1 MRKKMFVLAAQNS
14 QAKVGY
20 FSGKNMT
27 GAVQC
32 SGPKGWNFTL
42 DMWRAS
48 NELMQNFQATLRI
61 LMKSHCPPQI
71 ATVKLKYKINLL
83 NIKQI

>member
-1 MRKKMFVLAAQNS
+1 MQPENLFQGLVACLDKFQAGHIAIRQKMFVLAAQNS

-42 DMWRAS
+42 DKKCLA
-48 NELMQNFQATLRI
+48 LFAHFFLGC
-61 LMKSHCPPQI
+61 H
-71 ATVKLKYKINLL
+71 VKG
-83 NIKQI
+83 Q